1 MRKSNSSENHHQLG
15 LTEDILMNT
24 QLYGIYNPSHY
35 HSFMLTWNF
44 FLPQECDACAKSIYP
59 LVAGGCQCLRCGKY
73 IHRQCLSSYKTKC
86 ALFTFENLQE
96 NTAPSNT
103 SSSKQASSSG
113 SSHRHRSSTSSKKS
127 HAHAIKQIIK
137 KVGIHPI
144 QNAGSLL
151 LDTVTYIPAVIGTTS
166 IHLASNLIGNSSSNG
181 KSNSSSSPNN
191 NNESNDLNVKLE
203 KIIEKACMIPRMIGY
218 LPEPKSQ
225 FCIWTSSLRAI
236 ALQQSAAFLSYNSS
250 SSSSSS
256 TKYENIYYIYYLY
269 LKKKRKFE
277 QQQHQMNE
285 EPDHPKKNSNDEAE
299 IVERYSESRFPTFV
313 DEQNHQNKASLYLR
327 TRNQVNT
334 SVDIYPDPRLTQYS
348 FMPSLSPQEEVT
360 MSFSSNANQSYQD
373 EHLLFETSLDETIDV
388 KLTAIIDN
396 LLDFD
401 RVSQSFP
408 AEVCFVCFFVFLS
421 MDFSTIIEY
430 NNPSSQFATTIRR
443 NSIAK
448 GQSSTSSSSRN
459 YYQFEDIND
468 PHYHLMMTMKHAREC
483 IDTIVTAI
491 LSKYDQQ
498 TIMAEVLKLDKHN
511 HSKHHIGEEPLDF
524 TMELMAL
531 LTTIVERFLFDKF
544 EHAMYDKV
552 FRECSI
558 LSSLFHEHYIEHLN
572 NTQSNSSII
581 NNTNDNNNIGK
592 SEDSQTINNNNNAG
606 SLHDPMLVL
615 PIALET
621 NPMESLSSSMLA
633 RLNNSYYQDRS
644 ISTTIA
650 HSFLSIL
657 NDYATK
663 LKNLKSPMDKLKI
676 FVIFL
681 QFLSTAKEKITLPEK
696 NKAVNCVDQEQ
707 ETEDATKNKKKK
719 RKKQKKNDEEFVKV
733 PTRNISNSSLWNI
746 YNESCYF
753 PLGEGQ
759 NSHEKSEKKSEEE
772 TAGLVLEDTDEII
785 PDHENVISDLERN
798 KIPEDGF
805 VSNFNQRLSIND
817 TIIISKSSD
826 NLVIRDILKNIVDKS
841 ISVNEEREQN
851 KDTNQEVPEVKQEL
865 EKDILQLEV
874 IPGEIIPSTEIKE
887 DPIQESELVERNS
900 SDFYTPPLGTTPQKS
915 EQLAAAL
922 IVNANDEEHNSES
935 DNEDEEEE
943 EEKEEEE
950 DEPNEQ
956 KKSDQV
962 ADTDELLEK
971 LTWIIHYQ
979 QQNQIIDWIAECIY
993 LSSPILIKDYL
1004 AYGIE
1009 SYALITLQQSIQLL
1023 LTSYYHL
1030 EPHPLRRTSS
1040 TTRNH
1045 RLKSGLHESYEEDDQ
1060 NEDYYFWKQFL

>member
-1 MRKSNSSENHHQLG
+1 MRKSSSSENHHQLG

-86 ALFTFENLQE
+86 ALFTFENLHE
-96 NTAPSNT
+96 NIAPSNT

-285 EPDHPKKNSNDEAE
+285 EPDHHKKNSNDEEE
-299 IVERYSESRFPTFV
+299 IVERYSENRFPTFV
-313 DEQNHQNKASLYLR
+313 AEQNNPNNRSLYLR
-327 TRNQVNT
+327 QRNQVNT

-348 FMPSLSPQEEVT
+348 FMTSLSPQEEVT

-483 IDTIVTAI
+483 VDTIVTAI

-498 TIMAEVLKLDKHN
+498 TIMAEVLKLDKHS
-511 HSKHHIGEEPLDF
+511 HSKHHVGEESLDF

-572 NTQSNSSII
+572 NTQSSSNIINSS
-581 NNTNDNNNIGK
+581 TDNNNIGK
-592 SEDSQTINNNNNAG
+592 SEDSQTMNNNNTG
-606 SLHDPMLVL
+606 SLQDPMLVL
-615 PIALET
+615 PLALEAF
-621 NPMESLSSSMLA
+621 PLESLSSSVLS

-644 ISTTIA
+644 ISTSIA

-663 LKNLKSPMDKLKI
+663 LKNLTSPMDKLKI

-696 NKAVNCVDQEQ
+696 NKDVSGGDNDQE
-707 ETEDATKNKKKK
+707 TGDATKNNKKK
-719 RKKQKKNDEEFVKV
+719 RKKSKKNDEEFVKV
-733 PTRNISNSSLWNI
+733 PTRNISNNSLWNI

-753 PLGEGQ
+753 PTGEGQ

-785 PDHENVISDLERN
+785 PDNEKVISDLESN
-798 KIPEDGF
+798 KIPEDDF
-805 VSNFNQRLSIND
+805 ISNFNQRLSIND

-826 NLVIRDILKNIVDKS
+826 NLVIKDILKNIVDKS
-841 ISVNEEREQN
+841 ISSNEEKEQ
-851 KDTNQEVPEVKQEL
+851 
-865 EKDILQLEV
+865 EKDINQEALEIPEENKKLEKHLLQLEV
-874 IPGEIIPSTEIKE
+874 GQDGIIPSTEISIIKE
-887 DPIQESELVERNS
+887 DQIQESELVERNS
-900 SDFYTPPLGTTPQKS
+900 TDFYTPPLGLTPQKS

-922 IVNANDEEHNSES
+922 IVDENNEENDSES

-943 EEKEEEE
+943 EEE
-950 DEPNEQ
+950 DEPKE

-979 QQNQIIDWIAECIY
+979 QQNHIIDWIAECIY

-1030 EPHPLRRTSS
+1030 EPRPLRRTSS